1 MSFEEDIKRIE
12 EIAQKLSTSTT
23 PLEEAIGLYEE
34 GMTLTKKLEKTLGEA
49 KRKVEMVRGQ
59 ETEQAEITPLE

>member
-23 PLEEAIGLYEE
+23 PLEEAISLYEE

-49 KRKVEMVRGQ
+49 KRKVEMVQGQ
-59 ETEQAEITPLE
+59 EIEKAEITPLE

>member
-23 PLEEAIGLYEE
+23 PLEEAISLYEE

-49 KRKVEMVRGQ
+49 KRKVEMVQGQ
-59 ETEQAEITPLE
+59 EIEQAEITPLE